1 MDFRYLS
8 EADVSQYR
16 LLRLSSLQTDPNGF
30 ASTYDREIEFS
41 IEKFKVR
48 LENSATHFTVGAFDE
63 ATLVCI
69 ATFYSETLEKIKHK
83 GNLVSVYCHPRY
95 RRQGIAEQLIQQIV
109 DYVVEQNTIKTIN
122 LCVLSENK
130 RAISLYEK
138 LGFKR
143 YGTEPKA
150 LYDGTVYYDEDLMC
164 LEL

>member
-1 MDFRYLS
+1 
-8 EADVSQYR
+8 
-16 LLRLSSLQTDPNGF
+16 
-30 ASTYDREIEFS
+30 
-41 IEKFKVR
+41 
-48 LENSATHFTVGAFDE
+48 
-63 ATLVCI
+63 
-69 ATFYSETLEKIKHK
+69 
-83 GNLVSVYCHPRY
+83 
-95 RRQGIAEQLIQQIV
+95 EQLIQQIV

-138 LGFKR
+138 LGFER

>member
-16 LLRLSSLQTDPNGF
+16 LLRLNSLQTDPNGF
-30 ASTYDREIEFS
+30 ASTYDREIEFP
-41 IEKFKVR
+41 IETFKVR
-48 LENSATHFTVGAFDE
+48 LENIATHFTMGVFDDG
-63 ATLVCI
+63 TLICI
-69 ATFYSETLEKIKHK
+69 ATFYSEVLEKIKHK
-83 GNLVSVYCHPRY
+83 GNLVSVYCHPQY
-95 RRQGIAEQLIQQIV
+95 RRQGIAKQLIQQIIDSV
-109 DYVVEQNTIKTIN
+109 IEQNTVKTIN

-130 RAISLYEK
+130 SAISLYKK

-150 LYDGTVYYDEDLMC
+150 LYDGHVYYDEDLMC